1 MRRFPPLLAAAIA
14 LAGCGGSAPDRS
26 GRDVGLVLGGKPGA
40 VHAGLYLAV
49 QRGYDDAEGVTLH
62 TTPSRDPARA
72 LESGRAGLAVLDI
85 HELALARARGHDV
98 VGVMAIVGRPVATL
112 RPPRLR
118 RATERTPGAPDYPE
132 LVLATLRSTLTDDPA
147 SVRGAVAALQRGYRE
162 AYIDPESAVQA
173 LITAVPSLR
182 AAPVAAD
189 LDRLGPD
196 FQASLQTFGELDPER
211 LRAWAAWEPRTG
223 LVKRAPD
230 PARAFD
236 GRFVTRG

>member
-1 MRRFPPLLAAAIA
+1 MRRFPPLFAAAIV
-14 LAGCGGSAPDRS
+14 LAGCGGGAVDRS
-26 GRDVGLVLGGKPGA
+26 GRDVELAFGGKPGA

-49 QRGYDDAEGVTLH
+49 QRGYDEAEGVTLH
-62 TTPSRDPARA
+62 PTPTRDPALA
-72 LESGRAGLAVLDI
+72 LERAPEGLAVLDI
-85 HELALARARGHDV
+85 HELALARARGQDM
-98 VGVMAIVGRPVATL
+98 VGVMAIIGHPVAGL

-118 RATERTPGAPDYPE
+118 RATEGTPGAPDYPE

-173 LITAVPSLR
+173 LTTAVPSLR
-182 AAPVAAD
+182 APVVAAD

-196 FQASLQTFGELDPER
+196 FQGSLQTFGELDPGR

-236 GRFVTRG
+236 GRFVKPG

>member
-1 MRRFPPLLAAAIA
+1 MRRFPPLLAAAIV
-14 LAGCGGSAPDRS
+14 LAGCGGSTPDRS
-26 GRDVGLVLGGKPGA
+26 GRDVDLALGGRPGA
-40 VHAGLYLAV
+40 VHAGLYLAL
-49 QRGYDDAEGVTLH
+49 QRGYDDAEGATLH
-62 TTPSRDPARA
+62 PAQVGDPAQA
-72 LESGRAGLAVLDI
+72 LERGQAELAVLDI
-85 HELALARARGHDV
+85 HELALARASGADV
-98 VGVMAIVGRPVATL
+98 VGVMAIVGRPVAAL

-118 RATERTPGAPDYPE
+118 AATERTPGAPEYPE

-173 LITAVPSLR
+173 LATAVPSLR
-182 AAPVAAD
+182 AAAVAAE

-196 FQASLQTFGELDPER
+196 FQASLQTFGALDPAR

-223 LVKRAPD
+223 LVERPPD

-236 GRFVTRG
+236 GRFVKRG